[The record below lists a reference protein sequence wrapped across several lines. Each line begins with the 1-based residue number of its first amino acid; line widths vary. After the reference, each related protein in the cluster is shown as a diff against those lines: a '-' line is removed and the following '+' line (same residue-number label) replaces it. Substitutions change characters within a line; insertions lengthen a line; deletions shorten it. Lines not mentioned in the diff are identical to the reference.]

1 MKKTKI
7 RNHEAQSGFFYL
19 GQVNQ
24 LYIFRNEYKSCTS
37 LQELQLEAFPVK
49 QCDSDVL
56 TSVCGNLS
64 FICVVITVGLRWNK
78 FWLCVLNLH

>member
-1 MKKTKI
+1 MKH
-7 RNHEAQSGFFYL
+7 RAVFFYL
-19 GQVNQ
+19 GQVNK

-37 LQELQLEAFPVK
+37 LQQLQLEAFTIKV

-64 FICVVITVGLRWNK
+64 FICAVITVGLRWNK

>member
-1 MKKTKI
+1 MKH
-7 RNHEAQSGFFYL
+7 RAFFFYL

-37 LQELQLEAFPVK
+37 LQELQLEAFTVK

-56 TSVCGNLS
+56 
-64 FICVVITVGLRWNK
+64 
-78 FWLCVLNLH
+78 CVLNLH